1 MNPMQRMKKQQ
12 RKQKSKSHRLFANE
26 QTQMQLEES
35 VPDEN
40 KPA

>member
-1 MNPMQRMKKQQ
+1 MQMMKKLQ
-12 RKQKSKSHRLFANE
+12 RKQKNKSHKLFANE